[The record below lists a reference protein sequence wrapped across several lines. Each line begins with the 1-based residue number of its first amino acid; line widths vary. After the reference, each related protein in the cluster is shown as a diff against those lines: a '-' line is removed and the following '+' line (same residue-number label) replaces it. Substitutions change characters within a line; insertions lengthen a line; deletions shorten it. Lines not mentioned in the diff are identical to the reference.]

1 MTYNR
6 VMFFGEPFGGLIPG
20 AQGAVLWILLRTGTP
35 LTGRQVQK
43 LTDGDHSLTAVQT
56 ALKALIAMGLVDTM
70 PAGRATLHT
79 LNADHVAVAAL
90 RELMDPRELLRQV
103 VHEAVSTDPDVVT
116 VVLFG
121 SAARGHARRGS
132 DVDIAVLVADGV
144 AWDGRSDLQAAVER
158 RFGGTCDTLVFGVA
172 EFDELAESGTE
183 PVVLDIVRDRFVLY
197 GAPISR
203 RAVRRARSLEA
214 VPDG

>member
-1 MTYNR
+1 
-6 VMFFGEPFGGLIPG
+6 MFFGEPFGGLIPG
-20 AQGAVLWILLRTGTP
+20 AQGAVLRILLRTGAP

-43 LTDGDHSLTAVQT
+43 LTDGDHSLTAVQA
-56 ALKALIAMGLVDTM
+56 ALKTLIAMGLVETM

-79 LNADHVAVAAL
+79 LNADHIAVPAL

-103 VHEAVSTDPDVVT
+103 VHGAVSADPDVVT

-121 SAARGHARRGS
+121 SAARGQALRGS

-144 AWDGRSDLQAAVER
+144 TWDGKADLQAAVEH
-158 RFGGTCDTLVFGVA
+158 RFGATCDTLVFGVA
-172 EFDELAESGTE
+172 EFDELAESGSE

-203 RAVRRARSLEA
+203 HTVRRARGLEDDPSRA
-214 VPDG
+214 P

>member
-1 MTYNR
+1 
-6 VMFFGEPFGGLIPG
+6 MFFGEPFGGLIPG
-20 AQGAVLWILLRTGTP
+20 AQGAALRILLRTGAP

-43 LTDGDHSLTAVQT
+43 LTDGDHSLTAVQA
-56 ALKALIAMGLVDTM
+56 ALKTLIAMGLVETM

-79 LNADHVAVAAL
+79 LNADHIAVPAL

-103 VHEAVSTDPDVVT
+103 VHGAVDADPDVVT

-121 SAARGHARRGS
+121 SAARGQARRGS

-144 AWDGRSDLQAAVER
+144 TWSGRSDLEAAVEH
-158 RFGGTCDTLVFGVA
+158 RFGATCGTLVFSVA
-172 EFDELAESGTE
+172 EFDELAESGSE

-203 RAVRRARSLEA
+203 RAVRRARSLEVA
-214 VPDG
+214 SDV